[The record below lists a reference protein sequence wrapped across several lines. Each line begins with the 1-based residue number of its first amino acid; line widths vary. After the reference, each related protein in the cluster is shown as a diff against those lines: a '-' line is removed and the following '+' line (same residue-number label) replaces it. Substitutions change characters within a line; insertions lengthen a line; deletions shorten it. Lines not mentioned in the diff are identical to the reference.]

1 VYYTHQD
8 RIDKICALILTERDK
23 ERLKALSFQ
32 LNQLL
37 KEAESPAELVN
48 EETRFPDKDS
58 S

>member
-1 VYYTHQD
+1 MYYTHQD
-8 RIDKICALILTERDK
+8 RIDKIYALILTERDK
-23 ERLKALSFQ
+23 ERLKVLSFQ

-48 EETRFPDKDS
+48 EETRLPDKDS